1 MRVRAR
7 RRVAAPPQFVWD
19 VLTDHQGMSTWA
31 RGVSVTLE
39 RDGEFDRN
47 GVGAVR
53 RVALGRRVVREEVIA
68 FEAPQRLAYRAL
80 SGMPLPDYRGEV
92 TVKPRNGV
100 PGSLIIWELTTSS
113 SSRLVKAMLR
123 VAVRRYL
130 AALARAVA
138 DAKPGVLR

>member
-1 MRVRAR
+1 
-7 RRVAAPPQFVWD
+7 
-19 VLTDHQGMSTWA
+19 MSTWA

-39 RDGEFDRN
+39 RDGAFDRN

-53 RVALGRRVVREEVIA
+53 RVALGRRVVREEVIG
-68 FEAPQRLAYRAL
+68 FEPPERLAYRAL
-80 SGMPLPDYRGEV
+80 SGMPLPDYRGEI

-113 SSRLVKAMLR
+113 SSRLVKVLLC

-130 AALARAVA
+130 GALARAVA
-138 DAKPGVLR
+138 EAKPRVSR